1 MKLRLSPREKGVGQ
15 DEALRKTEQRGDM
28 SKGVCV
34 WRVEVGGGEEKR
46 EKTKDTKT
54 GFDFSSDYSWWK
66 LYKKF

>member
-1 MKLRLSPREKGVGQ
+1 
-15 DEALRKTEQRGDM
+15 M

-34 WRVEVGGGEEKR
+34 WRVEVVGGEEKR

-54 GFDFSSDYSWWK
+54 GLDFSSDYSWWK

>member
-15 DEALRKTEQRGDM
+15 GEALRKTEQRGDM

-46 EKTKDTKT
+46 ENKRYQDRLRLQ
-54 GFDFSSDYSWWK
+54 FR
-66 LYKKF
+66 LLVVEAL